1 MRVAILVP
9 VACLA
14 LCGCLWDDLERDKP
28 KIHNQK
34 IDTPQMTEASIE
46 SAARVDQVG
55 RLLVGQNPFLGIE
68 PVFQTFGLSEP
79 EIWHPDFHG
88 VFISEGLVKQ
98 CATDEELAAVL
109 ASELAKMVEEQ
120 KVAAGFRKAEPMQL
134 PPESNIPGTIAS
146 HNHDLGIQAMAD
158 QKLGQPKRG
167 AAPLEK
173 AVEQKTEEI
182 LKSAGYET
190 KLIAQVRP
198 LLEQSKKNRALAKQF
213 GDRGDK
219 PTWSR

>member
-1 MRVAILVP
+1 VRVAILVP

-14 LCGCLWDDLERDKP
+14 LCGCLWDESECDKSR
-28 KIHNQK
+28 IHNQK

-109 ASELAKMVEEQ
+109 ASELAKMVEKQ
-120 KVAAGFRKAEPMQL
+120 KVAGHTHYFRN
-134 PPESNIPGTIAS
+134 ST
-146 HNHDLGIQAMAD
+146 
-158 QKLGQPKRG
+158 R
-167 AAPLEK
+167 
-173 AVEQKTEEI
+173 
-182 LKSAGYET
+182 
-190 KLIAQVRP
+190 
-198 LLEQSKKNRALAKQF
+198 
-213 GDRGDK
+213 
-219 PTWSR
+219 